1 MTDSKLKTINYFNY
15 NEWLAND
22 LTYRLFQQ
30 FLDKGTHF
38 FKRNFTGLVEDFE
51 VFCQELETL
60 AAVKKV
66 FDISEDD
73 DDTTRIYLFER
84 HFFSVY
90 APVSNKVTVE
100 VITDD
105 EAFLRKVSA
114 FFDSKFKEI
123 KKEKQIHMIAPD
135 EFSEQTT
142 LYPMGEVSSPLT
154 RLNYND
160 DVLKKFD
167 FVVKELNAEVPT
179 GRMVLVDGLP
189 GVGKS
194 YLIRGLLNEI
204 NYGTCVLV
212 PVSVLE
218 SLDKPTLV
226 PLLMKQRQKKH
237 GHNRFIEKESMNDS
251 GKHKPIILIIEDA
264 DSVLVPRQADNMS
277 AISSLLNYTDG
288 IFGSLFDLRIIATTN
303 AHHVEIEGALLRPGR
318 LLKRIHVDLLKPS
331 RAEEVF
337 ESLTKQ
343 KKIFKKETSLATVYS
358 IANGNE
364 PEEIQKEENV
374 VGFNNK

>member
-38 FKRNFTGLVEDFE
+38 FKRNFSGLVEDFE

-73 DDTTRIYLFER
+73 DDTTRIYLFEH

-90 APVSNKVTVE
+90 APVTNKITVE

-105 EAFLRKVSA
+105 EEFLKKVSG

-142 LYPMGEVSSPLT
+142 LYPMGEASSPLT

-160 DVLKKFD
+160 DVLQKFD
-167 FVVKELNAEVPT
+167 FV
-179 GRMVLVDGLP
+179 
-189 GVGKS
+189 
-194 YLIRGLLNEI
+194 
-204 NYGTCVLV
+204 
-212 PVSVLE
+212 
-218 SLDKPTLV
+218 
-226 PLLMKQRQKKH
+226 
-237 GHNRFIEKESMNDS
+237 
-251 GKHKPIILIIEDA
+251 
-264 DSVLVPRQADNMS
+264 
-277 AISSLLNYTDG
+277 
-288 IFGSLFDLRIIATTN
+288 
-303 AHHVEIEGALLRPGR
+303 
-318 LLKRIHVDLLKPS
+318 
-331 RAEEVF
+331 
-337 ESLTKQ
+337 
-343 KKIFKKETSLATVYS
+343 
-358 IANGNE
+358 
-364 PEEIQKEENV
+364 
-374 VGFNNK
+374 

>member
-1 MTDSKLKTINYFNY
+1 MIEPKTDMKTFQYFNS
-15 NEWLAND
+15 NEWMIND
-22 LTYRLFQQ
+22 LIYRLIQQ
-30 FLDKGTHF
+30 FLDKGTRF
-38 FKRNFTGLVEDFE
+38 YKRNFIGLVDDVD
-51 VFCQELETL
+51 VFCEELEKF
-60 AAVKKV
+60 AEVKKV
-66 FDISEDD
+66 VDFTDD
-73 DDTTRIYLFER
+73 DDKTIVYVFEH

-90 APVSNKVTVE
+90 APTSNKLTVE
-100 VITDD
+100 FVTDD
-105 EAFLRKVSA
+105 AAYLEKVTA

-135 EFSEQTT
+135 EFSETTT

-154 RLNYND
+154 RINYND

-194 YLIRGLLNEI
+194 YLIRGILNEI

-212 PVSVLE
+212 PVSMLE
-218 SLDKPTLV
+218 NLDKPTLI
-226 PLLMKQRQKKH
+226 PLLMKQKQKRQLV
-237 GHNRFIEKESMNDS
+237 GPRIEKADTT

-303 AHHVEIEGALLRPGR
+303 AHHVEIESALLRPGR

-337 ESLTKQ
+337 ESLTK
-343 KKIFKKETSLATVYS
+343 KTMSFPKPVSLATVYS

-364 PEEIQKEENV
+364 QEEVIQKEENV
-374 VGFNNK
+374 VGF

>member
-1 MTDSKLKTINYFNY
+1 MSDSNLKTINYFNY
-15 NEWLAND
+15 NEWLTND
-22 LTYRLFQQ
+22 LVYRLFQQ
-30 FLDKGTHF
+30 FFDKGKYF

-60 AAVKKV
+60 ADVKKV

-73 DDTTRIYLFER
+73 DDTTRIYLFEH

-90 APVSNKVTVE
+90 APVTNKITVE

-105 EAFLRKVSA
+105 EEFLKKVST
-114 FFDSKFKEI
+114 FFDLKFKEI

-142 LYPMGEVSSPLT
+142 LYPIGDVATPLT

-179 GRMVLVDGLP
+179 GRMVLVDGPP
-189 GVGKS
+189 GSGKS
-194 YLIRGLLNEI
+194 FLIRALLNEI
-204 NYGTCVLV
+204 NYATCVLV
-212 PVSVLE
+212 PVSMLE

-226 PLLMKQRQKKH
+226 PLLLKQRQNKH
-237 GHNRFIEKESMNDS
+237 SRNRFVEEKSDTN

-303 AHHVEIEGALLRPGR
+303 AHHVEIESALLRPGR

-343 KKIFKKETSLATVYS
+343 KKTFEKETSLATIYCL
-358 IANGNE
+358 ANGNE
-364 PEEIQKEENV
+364 PEETQKEENI
-374 VGFNNK
+374 VGF